1 MEEAETTDTS
11 RKTNPFTEKSAQLQG
26 IILVLMMAG
35 LYGLVTGILYL
46 IGGVIE
52 GFDSDLVKDV
62 VFNLV
67 FGSLVMAAS
76 IALIRGKL
84 LGLWLLIGTILLTM
98 AYNLALGRG
107 FNLLMTVLGMLIVW
121 KLFNHQK
128 SGELR

>member
-1 MEEAETTDTS
+1 MEEAETKDTI
-11 RKTNPFTEKSAQLQG
+11 RKPNPFTEKSAQLQG

-35 LYGLVTGILYL
+35 LYGIVTGIFYL

-52 GFDSDLVKDV
+52 GFDGDLVKDV
-62 VFNLV
+62 VFNLF
-67 FGSLVMAAS
+67 FGNLVIATS

-98 AYNLALGRG
+98 AYNFAFGRG
-107 FNLLMTVLGMLIVW
+107 FNVLMTLIGMLIVW

-128 SGELR
+128 LGELR